1 MHYHKVASEHPSNET
16 AVAKFFMDFSK
27 VTSVLVFSVVPENGF
42 RSWHLSSLCC
52 DILLQVAGFILT
64 IPTHSSGV
72 SLGHEA
78 S

>member
-16 AVAKFFMDFSK
+16 AVAKFFIDFLK
-27 VTSVLVFSVVPENGF
+27 VTYVLVFSVVPGNGL

-52 DILLQVAGFILT
+52 NVLQQVAGFILT
-64 IPTHSSGV
+64 IPMHSSGL